1 VITVW
6 ASAGTGSA
14 VRNYFIPALFMVC
27 FLEAILIPPVQAP
40 DETEHLKRAYLLS
53 HGLFLLDSPS
63 GKSSGGMVDTG
74 LALYLEKFSE
84 LHKSPD
90 IKLSHRYIDEASA
103 ISWSGQP
110 SYMPAPGTGFY
121 FPLIYAPQALGLWVG
136 ETVGLTVGESC
147 RLARFIPMLLSVVLL
162 SAAFKQYSPSIFIL
176 SIFFLPMT
184 LFQVST
190 AGLDGVSLALEV
202 LTISCFLKLMRPSG
216 VVTSGLVSALNISL
230 FLLAS
235 SRVHLLPLLV
245 LPYVVAYQSGKRST
259 WVMSIL
265 SSSGALLW
273 ILVAI
278 KTTVDVRVDVGAPLS
293 TVVGFYLGHPVAFFK
308 VVYATLQAP
317 DRLLLY
323 RKSFIGIL
331 GWLDA
336 WLTDVDYDIIG
347 LLFLILFFCSLM
359 IARERTQYPV
369 TTLIVLL
376 SFLSVGLIFF
386 ALLIT
391 WNTHPAVTI
400 AGVQGR
406 YFLSSALL
414 LGYGISWGKRVTSCW
429 IRIPEIVIFILMALC
444 SVQAMTVALLARY
457 WLDT

>member
-1 VITVW
+1 VTTGW
-6 ASAGTGSA
+6 ASAGVESA
-14 VRNYFIPALFMVC
+14 VRQFFIPVLFMVC
-27 FLEAILIPPVQAP
+27 LLEAILIPPVQAP

-53 HGLFLLDSPS
+53 HGYFFLDSPS
-63 GKSSGGMVDTG
+63 GKSSGGRVDTG
-74 LALYLEKFSE
+74 LALYLQKFSE

-90 IKLSHRYIDEASA
+90 VKLSHRFIEEASA
-103 ISWSGQP
+103 ISWSGQL

-136 ETVGLTVGESC
+136 ETLGLTVGESC
-147 RLARFIPMLLSVVLL
+147 RLARLIPMLLSVVLL
-162 SAAFKQYSPSIFIL
+162 SAAFKLYSPSIFIL
-176 SIFFLPMT
+176 SMFFLPMT

-202 LTISCFLKLMRPSG
+202 LTISCFLKSMRPGGETTSDLLSG
-216 VVTSGLVSALNISL
+216 LNISL

-245 LPYVVAYQSGKRST
+245 MPYIVAHRSGSRRA
-259 WVMSIL
+259 WVMSVL
-265 SSSGALLW
+265 SSGGVLLW
-273 ILVAI
+273 IVVAI

-293 TVVGFYLGHPVAFFK
+293 TIVGFYLGHPVAFFK

-317 DRLLLY
+317 DMLLLY

-336 WLTDVDYDIIG
+336 WLTDIDYNVIG
-347 LLFLILFFCSLM
+347 LLVLILFFFSLL
-359 IARERTQYPV
+359 IARERTQLPV
-369 TTLIVLL
+369 TILIILL
-376 SFLSVGLIFF
+376 SILSVGLIFF

-391 WNTHPAVTI
+391 WNKHPAVTI

-406 YFLSSALL
+406 YFISSALL
-414 LGYGISWGKRVTSCW
+414 LGYGVSWGKRVASYW
-429 IRIPEIVIFILMALC
+429 IRMPEIVLFILMALC

-457 WLDT
+457 WLVT